1 MALSLWLNVELHEV
15 EYLPLNITTFVLLL
29 VFLNFKLMLMP
40 DENSED
46 HLTGMK
52 IFHSGGQRRRL
63 LGVCLCVMLQ
73 RSELYLNLNLYNYR
87 FPCEFSAER
96 TRENEVYE
104 EEMRGEMKWRENHV
118 SRGRR
123 RRRSV
128 WERRESLLG
137 IVGVTEHFP
146 LLGNLWNQITVE
158 QSQTLRSEPQ
168 RSRET
173 EMKMIWV

>member
-1 MALSLWLNVELHEV
+1 
-15 EYLPLNITTFVLLL
+15 
-29 VFLNFKLMLMP
+29 MLMP

-104 EEMRGEMKWRENHV
+104 EEMRGETK
-118 SRGRR
+118 
-123 RRRSV
+123 
-128 WERRESLLG
+128 
-137 IVGVTEHFP
+137 
-146 LLGNLWNQITVE
+146 
-158 QSQTLRSEPQ
+158 
-168 RSRET
+168 
-173 EMKMIWV
+173 